1 MVSFFLPVSSP
12 RIMQDQVLIPPAQ
25 FALIL
30 DRLAHQLIEHHDF
43 SCTDLVGLQPR
54 GSRLADRL
62 KMRLEE
68 LIPGT
73 DIHCGK
79 LDVTFFR
86 DDFRT
91 HEKPLSPNVNDMGF
105 TVEERHVV
113 LVDDVLFTGRTI
125 RAGLDALL
133 AHGRPKSVSL
143 VVLIDRRFS
152 RELPIEPNFIGK
164 QVDSI
169 GAQHVKVEW
178 SEENEKDRV
187 ILLNTKPS

>member
-1 MVSFFLPVSSP
+1 
-12 RIMQDQVLIPPAQ
+12 MQDQVLIPPAQ

-43 SCTDLVGLQPR
+43 SQTDLVGLQPR
-54 GSRLADRL
+54 GSRLAARL
-62 KMRLEE
+62 KACLEE
-68 LIPGT
+68 LLPGT

-91 HEKPLSPNVNDMGF
+91 HEKPLSSNVNDMGF
-105 TVEERHVV
+105 TVESRHVV

-133 AHGRPKSVSL
+133 AHGRPQSVAL
-143 VVLIDRRFS
+143 AVLIDRRFS
-152 RELPIEPNFIGK
+152 RELPIEPNYIGK
-164 QVDSI
+164 HVDSI

-178 SEENEKDRV
+178 SEEHGADRV
-187 ILLNTKPS
+187 ILLNEKPS

>member
-1 MVSFFLPVSSP
+1 
-12 RIMQDQVLIPPAQ
+12 
-25 FALIL
+25 
-30 DRLAHQLIEHHDF
+30 
-43 SCTDLVGLQPR
+43 
-54 GSRLADRL
+54 
-62 KMRLEE
+62 MRLEE

-91 HEKPLSPNVNDMGF
+91 HGKPLSPNVNDMGF

-164 QVDSI
+164 HVDSI

-178 SEENEKDRV
+178 SEENEMDRV

>member
-1 MVSFFLPVSSP
+1 
-12 RIMQDQVLIPPAQ
+12 MQNQVLIPPAQ

-43 SCTDLVGLQPR
+43 SETDLVGLQPR
-54 GSRLADRL
+54 GSRLAERL
-62 KMRLEE
+62 KARLEE
-68 LIPGT
+68 LLPQT
-73 DIHCGK
+73 VVQCGK

-86 DDFRT
+86 DDIRT

-105 TVEERHVV
+105 TVENRHVV

-143 VVLIDRRFS
+143 AVLIDRRFS
-152 RELPIEPNFIGK
+152 RELRIEPNYIGK
-164 QVDSI
+164 HVDSI
-169 GAQHVKVEW
+169 GAQHVSVEW
-178 SEENEKDRV
+178 AEEHEADRV
-187 ILLNTKPS
+187 ILLNSKPQ

>member
-1 MVSFFLPVSSP
+1 MASFFLPVSLP
-12 RIMQDQVLIPPAQ
+12 CNMQDQVLIPPAQ

-43 SCTDLVGLQPR
+43 SQTDLVGLQPR
-54 GSRLADRL
+54 GSRLAARL
-62 KMRLEE
+62 KERLEE
-68 LIPGT
+68 LLPGT
-73 DIHCGK
+73 EIHCGK

-105 TVEERHVV
+105 TVESRHVV

-133 AHGRPKSVSL
+133 AHGRPQSVAL
-143 VVLIDRRFS
+143 AVLIDRRFS
-152 RELPIEPNFIGK
+152 RELPIEPNYIGK
-164 QVDSI
+164 HVDSI

-178 SEENEKDRV
+178 SEEHGEDRV
-187 ILLNTKPS
+187 ILLNAKPS

>member
-1 MVSFFLPVSSP
+1 
-12 RIMQDQVLIPPAQ
+12 MQDQVLIPPAQ

-43 SCTDLVGLQPR
+43 SKTDLVGLQPR
-54 GSRLADRL
+54 GSRLAARL
-62 KMRLEE
+62 KARLEE
-68 LIPGT
+68 LLPGT

-79 LDVTFFR
+79 LDVTFYR

-91 HEKPLSPNVNDMGF
+91 HEKLLSPNVNDMGF
-105 TVEERHVV
+105 TVESRHVV

-133 AHGRPKSVSL
+133 AHGRPQSVAL
-143 VVLIDRRFS
+143 AVLIDRRFS
-152 RELPIEPNFIGK
+152 RELPIEPNYIGK
-164 QVDSI
+164 HVDSI

-178 SEENEKDRV
+178 SEEHGGDRV
-187 ILLNTKPS
+187 ILLNEKPS

>member
-1 MVSFFLPVSSP
+1 
-12 RIMQDQVLIPPAQ
+12 MQDQVLIPPAQ

-43 SCTDLVGLQPR
+43 SQTDLVGLQPR
-54 GSRLADRL
+54 GSRLAERL
-62 KMRLEE
+62 KAHLEE
-68 LIPGT
+68 LLPGT

-91 HEKPLSPNVNDMGF
+91 HENPLSPNVNDMGF
-105 TVEERHVV
+105 TVEARHVV

-133 AHGRPKSVSL
+133 AHGRPQSVAL
-143 VVLIDRRFS
+143 AVLIDRRFS
-152 RELPIEPNFIGK
+152 RELPIEPNYIGK
-164 QVDSI
+164 HLDSI

-178 SEENEKDRV
+178 SEEHGADRV
-187 ILLNTKPS
+187 ILLNEKPS

>member
-1 MVSFFLPVSSP
+1 
-12 RIMQDQVLIPPAQ
+12 MQNQILIPPAQ

-43 SCTDLVGLQPR
+43 SETDLVGLQPR

-62 KMRLEE
+62 HSRLEE
-68 LIPGT
+68 LLPDTQIR
-73 DIHCGK
+73 CGK
-79 LDVTFFR
+79 LDVTFYR

-91 HEKPLSPNVNDMGF
+91 NEKMLSPNVNEMGF
-105 TVEERHVV
+105 TIEDRHVI

-143 VVLIDRRFS
+143 AVLIERRFS
-152 RELPIEPNFIGK
+152 RELPIEPNYIGK
-164 QVDSI
+164 HVDSI
-169 GAQHVKVEW
+169 GAQHVQVLW
-178 SEENEKDRV
+178 AEEHGVDEVN
-187 ILLNTKPS
+187 LLNSKPQ